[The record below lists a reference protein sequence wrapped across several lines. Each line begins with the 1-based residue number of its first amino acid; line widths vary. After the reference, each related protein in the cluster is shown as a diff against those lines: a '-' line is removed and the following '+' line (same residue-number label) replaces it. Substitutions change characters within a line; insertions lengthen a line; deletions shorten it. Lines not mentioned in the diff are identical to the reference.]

1 LSTAAAAGLIGPGA
15 TDLSR
20 LRWRCRRGMRELD
33 VLLGRYLERDYA
45 AAGQTERDA
54 FSGLLELPD
63 PDLYGYLFGRA
74 EAAAG
79 PIHDVVARIRNAA
92 Y

>member
-1 LSTAAAAGLIGPGA
+1 LNTAAAALIGPGA

-20 LRWRCRRGMRELD
+20 LRWRCRRGMRGSMS
-33 VLLGRYLERDYA
+33 LGRYLERDYS

-63 PDLYGYLFGRA
+63 PDLYGYLFART
-74 EAAAG
+74 EPPPG
-79 PIHDVVARIRNAA
+79 PIRDVVARIRNAA